1 MRFMSGLLQVIFF
14 LAVVWASLL
23 AAGLIA
29 NDLPWSDPPGMG
41 TRLMTYLTT
50 TIAETT
56 PDTAFPELRPR
67 TYAAPAALM
76 FDVARRAADA
86 LHWESSTV
94 DPEARKIEA
103 VVTTKIIRFKDD
115 VTIWVEADGEERST
129 LFARSASRVGWG
141 DLGANTRHLMN
152 LFETV
157 DIIAPVTAIV
167 AEEEVKRK
175 WLKRK

>member
-1 MRFMSGLLQVIFF
+1 MRFMSGLLQFIFF

-23 AAGLIA
+23 AAGLIS
-29 NDLPWSDPPGMG
+29 NDMPWSDPPGMG

-50 TIAETT
+50 NVVETT

-86 LHWESSTV
+86 LHWEPSTV

-103 VVTTKIIRFKDD
+103 VVTTKIIKFKDD

-157 DIIAPVTAIV
+157 DIIAPITAVVEIESQKV
-167 AEEEVKRK
+167 ESQTE
-175 WLKRK
+175 